1 MTTFK
6 RSFTDRDLSPI
17 IGGEKREGGTGP
29 IKKSHEVVISSRW
42 RGGGPSRDR
51 NTVAKKERDI
61 FSAERCN

>member
-42 RGGGPSRDR
+42 RGGGAVKGQEHSGE
-51 NTVAKKERDI
+51 ERTGHF
-61 FSAERCN
+61 FS